1 MIINIENVSLRYLT
15 DNIINNVSLQI
26 EEKDKIGLVGA
37 NGAGKS
43 SLLKVIKGIVEADS
57 GKVILKKDIKIGY
70 LPQDILEYYDFT
82 INDYVTKDLESKTIE
97 DYMISS
103 ILTKFGI
110 TDYKKKICELSGGE
124 KKRVMLAQMLIT
136 PCDVLLLDEPTN
148 HLDIDMIAYLEKFLI
163 KYNKAF
169 VLITHDRYFLERV
182 VNKIIEIENGS
193 LFTYGKNYDEYVELK
208 LQKEEME
215 AASFQKLK
223 VFLRKE
229 LEWIKRGPR
238 ARGTKSKNRIE
249 NFNELSSIKQK
260 EKEKLELVYNT
271 SRLGRKIVELEKIRK
286 SINNKLLINNFS
298 YIINDDDRIGIIGP
312 NGTGKTTLLNIMSN
326 ISEVDAGRVSIGETV
341 NFGYFKQESVIEDD
355 SIRVIDFINESSVTL
370 TDATIT
376 PSKLLDK
383 FLFSKEAQYSL
394 ISKLSGGERRRLL
407 LLKVLISN
415 PNVLL
420 LDEATNDFDIDTIM
434 VLENF
439 IMDFKGPV
447 IMVSHDRYFLDRL
460 VNKIFYINEDGT
472 VDIYNGNYSDNEE
485 NLLTKDAVT
494 IKKDDSRVKPKAIK
508 LTFNEK
514 KELDTIEDEIASLEN
529 KLSEIEANIFANYAN
544 YKIIEP
550 LIIEKEEVNSLLN
563 EKLERWE
570 YLLTKD
576 EMSK

>member
-26 EEKDKIGLVGA
+26 EEKDKIGLVGI

-110 TDYKKKICELSGGE
+110 IDYKKKICELSGGE

-370 TDATIT
+370 IDATIT

-460 VNKIFYINEDGT
+460 VTKIFYINEDGT

-529 KLSEIEANIFANYAN
+529 KLSDIEANIFANYAN